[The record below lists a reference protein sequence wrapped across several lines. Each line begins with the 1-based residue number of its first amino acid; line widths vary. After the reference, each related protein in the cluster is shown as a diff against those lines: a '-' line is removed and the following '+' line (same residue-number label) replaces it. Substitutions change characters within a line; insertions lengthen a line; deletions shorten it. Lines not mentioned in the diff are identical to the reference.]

1 MSMYLMNDGFVKED
15 EVTISIEDRGYYFGD
30 GVYEVIR
37 VYGGLMF
44 TAEEHIERLYE
55 SAKKIRMELPY
66 GPDEMLE
73 KLNHLINENGVKE
86 GHVYIQA
93 TRGTAPRVHQFPG
106 EGIVPVI
113 TAYTKEYPV
122 IVDETVVEP
131 AKLKSVD
138 DVRWL
143 RCDIKSLNLLANVMA
158 KQEAYE
164 TGCYEAILHRNGT
177 VTEGSSS
184 NMFGVKDGVIYTH
197 PVSNFILNGITRRVI
212 MQCCEELEQPVR
224 EEPMTLEEVYSM
236 DEFFMSSTTNGILP
250 VNEIDG
256 KIIGNGRPGPVTER
270 LMAAFE
276 AKLPKP
282 VSTR

>member
-1 MSMYLMNDGFVKED
+1 MSMYLMNDRFVKND
-15 EVTISIEDRGYYFGD
+15 EVSISIEDRGYYFGD

-37 VYGGLMF
+37 VYGGIMF
-44 TAEEHIERLYE
+44 TAEEHIGRMYE
-55 SAKKIRMELPY
+55 SAEKIRMTLPY
-66 GPDEMLE
+66 GPEEMLS
-73 KLNHLINENGVKE
+73 KLTRLIEENAIRE
-86 GHVYIQA
+86 GHVYVQA
-93 TRGTAPRVHQFPG
+93 TRGSAPRVHQFPG
-106 EGIVPVI
+106 EDITPVI
-113 TAYTKEYPV
+113 TAYTKSYPEV
-122 IVDETVVEP
+122 PVVPEP

-158 KQEAYE
+158 KQEAHE
-164 TGCYEAILHRNGT
+164 AGCLEALLHRDGT

-212 MQCCEELEQPVR
+212 MQCCEEIGQPVA
-224 EEPMTLEEVYSM
+224 EEPMSLEDVYSM

-250 VNEIDG
+250 VSEIDG
-256 KIIGNGRPGPVTER
+256 QKVGEGTPGPVTKR

-276 AKLPKP
+276 AKLPEP
-282 VSTR
+282 APTR

>member
-1 MSMYLMNDGFVKED
+1 MSMYLLNDRFVKKD
-15 EVTISIEDRGYYFGD
+15 EVSISIEDRGYYFGD

-37 VYGGLMF
+37 VYGGIMF
-44 TAEEHIERLYE
+44 TAEEHIGRMYE
-55 SAKKIRMELPY
+55 SAEKIRMTLPY
-66 GPDEMLE
+66 GPEEMLS
-73 KLNHLINENGVKE
+73 KLTRLIEDNGIRE
-86 GHVYIQA
+86 GHVYVQA
-93 TRGTAPRVHQFPG
+93 TRGSAPRVHQFPG
-106 EGIVPVI
+106 EDITPVI
-113 TAYTKEYPV
+113 TAYTKSYPDIPAV
-122 IVDETVVEP
+122 PEP

-164 TGCYEAILHRNGT
+164 AGCLEALLHRDGT

-197 PVSNFILNGITRRVI
+197 PVSNFILNGITRRVL
-212 MQCCEELEQPVR
+212 MQCCEEIGQPVV
-224 EEPMTLEEVYSM
+224 EEPMSLEDVYSM

-250 VNEIDG
+250 VSEIDG
-256 KIIGNGRPGPVTER
+256 RTVGEGTPGPVTKR

-276 AKLPKP
+276 AKLPEP
-282 VSTR
+282 APTR